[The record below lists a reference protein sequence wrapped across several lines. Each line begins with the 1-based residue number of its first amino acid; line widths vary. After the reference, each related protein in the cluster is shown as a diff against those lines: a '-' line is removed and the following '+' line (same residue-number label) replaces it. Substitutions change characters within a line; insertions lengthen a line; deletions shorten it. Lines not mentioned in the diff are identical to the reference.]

1 MSNPITPALIQ
12 AHLLLAS
19 INAEQTTLLTGI
31 ASAVRSAIEQET
43 CRAFE
48 SAAYTEAY
56 DGNGRASLYLRHDP
70 ILTVTSITMDGSALT
85 VGAGTAPVY
94 PPVQCVWDG
103 DTKRIGCI
111 RLTDGSAFTLGS
123 QNVIVTYTAGWGTAP
138 DALVRAG
145 VLWAAHLFTAGRFP
159 SQQNSNVAALGDRPK
174 VISAMIAPFRKPW
187 GVS

>member
-31 ASAVRSAIEQET
+31 ASAVRSAIERET

-48 SAAYTEAY
+48 SEAFVEAH
-56 DGNGRASLYLRHDP
+56 DGNGRAVLYLRHDP
-70 ILTVTSITMDGSALT
+70 ILTVTSVTLDGDALT
-85 VGAGTAPVY
+85 VGASTAPTY

-103 DTKRIGCI
+103 DVKRLGCI
-111 RLTDGSAFTLGS
+111 RLTDGSTFTLGS

-159 SQQNSNVAALGDRPK
+159 SQQNANVAALGDRPK
-174 VISAMIAPFRKPW
+174 VISAMLAPFRKPW